1 MYTILYVDTS
11 LTYQTLMKNI
21 CLELGISILNV
32 RTIDGVLQI
41 LNTSPVNLIITAMEL
56 EGASSA
62 QLIRAINESKFRNTP
77 VVVITGNESEEDRK
91 RMFDLGII
99 DYISKLSDP
108 LEIKRNLESY
118 RNEDEILG
126 RVRELHIAVCDDSR
140 MDRHIF
146 ERIFSLANIEKVD
159 YFSAGEDLLL
169 SPKTYDVYLVDM
181 VLKNMSGTHIVRKL
195 REAGSESVIMVI
207 SGIDHYKTISSVLG
221 MGANDYITKP
231 FNTELFLARL
241 KSNIR
246 AYLLLREV
254 RLKTRQLEQMAITD
268 GLTGVFN
275 RRHILYLLQR
285 EIERSKRYSSPLSI
299 MMVDIDHFKKIN
311 DTYGHQFGDRV
322 IVNVTGMIKRE
333 IRNVDMLGRYGGE
346 EFLVVFPNTDMKNAL
361 LIAERI
367 RKAMGL
373 LKSSK
378 HDFNVSI
385 SAGVQTWKGHDME
398 NLVREADLSL
408 YSAKNKGRNR
418 VEPVSDE

>member
-1 MYTILYVDTS
+1 
-11 LTYQTLMKNI
+11 
-21 CLELGISILNV
+21 
-32 RTIDGVLQI
+32 
-41 LNTSPVNLIITAMEL
+41 
-56 EGASSA
+56 
-62 QLIRAINESKFRNTP
+62 
-77 VVVITGNESEEDRK
+77 
-91 RMFDLGII
+91 
-99 DYISKLSDP
+99 
-108 LEIKRNLESY
+108 
-118 RNEDEILG
+118 
-126 RVRELHIAVCDDSR
+126 
-140 MDRHIF
+140 
-146 ERIFSLANIEKVD
+146 
-159 YFSAGEDLLL
+159 
-169 SPKTYDVYLVDM
+169 
-181 VLKNMSGTHIVRKL
+181 
-195 REAGSESVIMVI
+195 
-207 SGIDHYKTISSVLG
+207 
-221 MGANDYITKP
+221 
-231 FNTELFLARL
+231 
-241 KSNIR
+241 
-246 AYLLLREV
+246 
-254 RLKTRQLEQMAITD
+254 
-268 GLTGVFN
+268 
-275 RRHILYLLQR
+275 
-285 EIERSKRYSSPLSI
+285 